1 MGLYTELSPEA
12 LYAQSQKESE
22 EYHAAFLPLF
32 NAVRTDLESLCLL
45 RESYTDYPKPL
56 IACPGGFP
64 RLREFTFNE
73 GLPPFLPLD
82 DATPMY
88 PALERLHMSIRGGD
102 PPADFHWWAANAP
115 RLAWL
120 RINAVHLFPL
130 NPFPVVSDLAR
141 VIGPSADDHS
151 WKRPNAQPSS
161 FSQLQTLML
170 MVHPAF
176 LPPEPTPQVAAA
188 YAATAPALDAEL
200 RTLGVPCTIYQSHYD
215 REDTVDRSAFLPEK
229 LKLQEG
235 MRRDWLLRTDGAQGL
250 FTSEFW
256 TETPGVLGRLWKA
269 VRGG

>member
-1 MGLYTELSPEA
+1 
-12 LYAQSQKESE
+12 
-22 EYHAAFLPLF
+22 
-32 NAVRTDLESLCLL
+32 
-45 RESYTDYPKPL
+45 
-56 IACPGGFP
+56 
-64 RLREFTFNE
+64 
-73 GLPPFLPLD
+73 
-82 DATPMY
+82 
-88 PALERLHMSIRGGD
+88 
-102 PPADFHWWAANAP
+102 
-115 RLAWL
+115 
-120 RINAVHLFPL
+120 
-130 NPFPVVSDLAR
+130 
-141 VIGPSADDHS
+141 
-151 WKRPNAQPSS
+151 
-161 FSQLQTLML
+161 ML

-256 TETPGVLGRLWKA
+256 TESPGVLGRLWKA